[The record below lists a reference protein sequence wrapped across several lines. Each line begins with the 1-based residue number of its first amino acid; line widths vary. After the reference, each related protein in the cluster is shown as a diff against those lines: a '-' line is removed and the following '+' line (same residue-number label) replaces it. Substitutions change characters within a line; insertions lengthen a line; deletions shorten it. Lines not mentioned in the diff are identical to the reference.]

1 MTLGAAMKRNLLF
14 YILLFFMP
22 LSASAGE
29 VLYAKSNGDYQGRSA
44 PGRYSA
50 LNILDDDKST
60 VWCSAGT
67 GKDAEIEVVFT
78 GQAHIEKMAVA
89 TGNQKNDKTYKS
101 FSRVRQM
108 VVSEDDMVHTVEL
121 EDKMGSQTLNFDP
134 ALATNR
140 LVLKLKAGHRGSGE
154 RHTCISD
161 IVFYKGGRPLN
172 GKHLK
177 KHVKNSKKTIEFLD
191 TWVSGPDYARDREL
205 VFGVSGTY
213 RFLYIPNDLQE
224 TALRKTGT
232 WRMEG
237 KNPAIKEGNKWIPVK
252 VKRDDAGRVTKLKVE
267 EGKMAGV
274 YVRRRQ
280 E

>member
-1 MTLGAAMKRNLLF
+1 MTLGAAMKRNLSF

-60 VWCSAGT
+60 AWCSAGT
-67 GKDAEIEVVFT
+67 GKEAEIEVVFT

-121 EDKMGSQTLNFDP
+121 EDKMGSQTLNF
-134 ALATNR
+134 
-140 LVLKLKAGHRGSGE
+140 V
-154 RHTCISD
+154 
-161 IVFYKGGRPLN
+161 VFYKGGRPLN

-177 KHVKNSKKTIEFLD
+177 EHVKNSKKTIEFLD

-237 KNPAIKEGNKWIPVK
+237 KNPTIREGNKWIPVK
-252 VKRDDAGRVTKLKVE
+252 VKRDDAGRVIKLKVE

>member
-1 MTLGAAMKRNLLF
+1 MKRICMF
-14 YILLFFMP
+14 HILLFFMP

-29 VLYAKSNGDYQGRSA
+29 VLFAKSNGDYQGRSA

-60 VWCSAGT
+60 VWCSSGT
-67 GKDAEIEVVFT
+67 GKDAEIEVVFSEKV
-78 GQAHIEKMAVA
+78 HIEKMTMA
-89 TGNQKNDKTYKS
+89 TGNQKSDKTYKS
-101 FSRVRQM
+101 FNRVRRLA
-108 VVSEDDMVHTVEL
+108 VSEGDMVHTVEL
-121 EDKMGSQTLNFDP
+121 EDKQGSQTLNFDP
-134 ALATNR
+134 TLATDR
-140 LVLKLKAGHRGSGE
+140 LVLKLKAGFRGSGK

-161 IVFYKGGRPLN
+161 IVFYKGSRPLN
-172 GKHLK
+172 GKQLRS
-177 KHVKNSKKTIEFLD
+177 HVKKSKKVFDFLD
-191 TWVSGPDYARDREL
+191 TWVSGPEYARDREL
-205 VFGVSGTY
+205 VFGVAGTY

-224 TALRKTGT
+224 TALRKTGA

-237 KNPAIKEGNKWIPVK
+237 KKPAIKEGSKWIPVK
-252 VKRDDAGRVTKLKVE
+252 VKWDDAGRVIKLKVE

>member
-1 MTLGAAMKRNLLF
+1 MKRAWLLQ
-14 YILLFFMP
+14 ILWIVVP
-22 LSASAGE
+22 STASAEE
-29 VLYAKSNGDYQGRSA
+29 VLYARSNGDFQARSH

-67 GKDAEIEVVFT
+67 GKGAEIEVVFT
-78 GQAHIEKMAVA
+78 KQAHIEKMIMA
-89 TGNQKNDKTYKS
+89 TGNQKSDKTYRS
-101 FSRVRQM
+101 FNRVRQM
-108 VVSEDDMVHTVEL
+108 AVFEGDMMHSVEL
-121 EDKMGSQTLNFDP
+121 EDKEGSQTLNFDP
-134 ALATNR
+134 TLATDR
-140 LVLKLKAGHRGSGE
+140 LVLKLRAGYRGSGK

-161 IVFYKGGRPLN
+161 IVFYKGSRPLN

-177 KHVKNSKKTIEFLD
+177 AHVKKSKKKAEFLD

-205 VFGVSGTY
+205 IFGVSGTY
-213 RFLYIPNDLQE
+213 RFLFVPNDPQE
-224 TALRKTGT
+224 TARRKTGN

-237 KNPAIKEGNKWIPVK
+237 KNLAIKVGNKWAPVK
-252 VKRDDAGRVTKLKVE
+252 VKRDDAGRVIKLKVE
-267 EGKMAGV
+267 EGRMAGV

>member
-1 MTLGAAMKRNLLF
+1 MKRICLF
-14 YILLFFMP
+14 EILLFFMP

-29 VLYAKSNGDYQGRSA
+29 VLYAKSNGDYQGRSN

-50 LNILDDDKST
+50 LNILDDDPST
-60 VWCSAGT
+60 VWCSSGT
-67 GKDAEIEVVFT
+67 GKGAEIEVVFSKE
-78 GQAHIEKMAVA
+78 AHIEKMSMA
-89 TGNQKNDKTYKS
+89 TGNQKSDKTYQS
-101 FSRVRQM
+101 FNRVRRM
-108 VVSEDDMVHTVEL
+108 AVSEGDMVHTVEL
-121 EDKMGSQTLNFDP
+121 EDKQGSQTLSFDP
-134 ALATNR
+134 TLATDR
-140 LVLKLKAGHRGSGE
+140 LVLKLKAGFRGSGK

-161 IVFYKGGRPLN
+161 IVFYKSGRPLN

-177 KHVKNSKKTIEFLD
+177 NHVKKARKHFDFLD

-205 VFGVSGTY
+205 ILGVSGTY
-213 RFLYIPNDLQE
+213 RFLYIPNDPQE
-224 TALRKTGT
+224 TSLRKTGN

-237 KNPAIKEGNKWIPVK
+237 KKPAIKEGNKWIPVK
-252 VKRDDAGRVTKLKVE
+252 VKRDDAGRVLKLKVE